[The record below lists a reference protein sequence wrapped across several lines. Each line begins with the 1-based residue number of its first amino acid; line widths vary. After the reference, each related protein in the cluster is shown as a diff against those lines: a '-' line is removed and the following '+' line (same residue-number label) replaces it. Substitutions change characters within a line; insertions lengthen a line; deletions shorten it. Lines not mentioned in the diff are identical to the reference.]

1 MTAVC
6 TTMITNQNV
15 HPVAVTGS
23 PASSEFTRMEV
34 TAMAATATANG
45 RSTVA

>member
-1 MTAVC
+1 
-6 TTMITNQNV
+6 MITNQKV
-15 HPVAVTGS
+15 HAVADCGS
-23 PASSEFTRMEV
+23 PAMSEFTRIDV